1 MPAPRDV
8 IRKLT
13 GIKLELRANCSEV
26 IKGQCTMPGK
36 LGAARPP
43 PWRASL
49 CEPLQ
54 APDWSFW
61 QPTPAHGDHRLP
73 LFCQTRGAAHVSWG
87 EDRTLHPVCQTAPA
101 PGSALPPSLTA
112 LAFPNRFQSSHSS
125 RVEADQN
132 APRCSGLRGSPHHL
146 FPPFPVPLTSD
157 CSRGLYS
164 ASLISHL
171 SSFDLYFNT
180 HD

>member
-26 IKGQCTMPGK
+26 IKGQCTVPGK

-61 QPTPAHGDHRLP
+61 QPTPAHGDSQAAPVLP
-73 LFCQTRGAAHVSWG
+73 DQRGCACQLGGRQS
-87 EDRTLHPVCQTAPA
+87 LHPICQTAPA
-101 PGSALPPSLTA
+101 PGSALPPSLMA
-112 LAFPNRFQSSHSS
+112 LAFPNRFQSSHFSG
-125 RVEADQN
+125 VEADQN
-132 APRCSGLRGSPHHL
+132 APRRSGLRGSPHHL
-146 FPPFPVPLTSD
+146 FPPFPVPLTAD